1 MTTLFYFKLI
11 SDYWDFPETC
21 YYKAYIDDDCGK
33 DSCKLVYFKDA
44 DQHITISY
52 PNLLNTKADINNM
65 LKGRNVTIISE
76 EKWKENVSKMLE
88 IAKKFI

>member
-33 DSCKLVYFKDA
+33 DTCKLAYFRDSN
-44 DQHITISY
+44 QRITISY
-52 PNLLNTKADINNM
+52 PNLLNTKADINNT
-65 LKGRNVTIISE
+65 LKNKNVTIISE
-76 EKWKENVSKMLE
+76 EEWKENISKMLE
-88 IAKKFI
+88 IAKNLI